1 MNSATKVLMWG
12 LGLAL
17 VLGLSYV
24 TFRTKPVLV
33 DAGIAS
39 RMPLQV
45 SVDEDGLTRIKERYV
60 VSAPLAGRLER
71 VTLEVGDSVV
81 AGTTVIAGMQATDP
95 SLLDPRALAQAKARV
110 SAAEGR
116 RDASLI
122 ELEKANSS
130 AEFAEIELQR
140 LQELANTKSI
150 SQSELEAAELAF
162 RLRSQESKAAEFRV
176 QIAEFELELERSALL
191 LTEPAGEA
199 ESPGDTEMALSIKA
213 PINGRVLRIYRES
226 ASVLNAGE
234 SIMEIGDPE
243 DLEVVV
249 DVLSV
254 DAVRISTGDQVSL
267 ENWGGENP
275 LIGSVRVVEPSGFT
289 KLSALGVE
297 EQRVNVIVDF
307 VQPPKYRKSLGD
319 GFRMDARII
328 VWSEKDVL
336 CVPASALFRDT
347 GKWSLFR
354 IQDGRA
360 ILTSVEIG
368 HSNGIDVQ
376 IIEGV
381 AEGGTVILHP
391 SDAIADRAAVD
402 IRPSE

>member
-81 AGTTVIAGMQATDP
+81 ARTTVIAGMQATDP
-95 SLLDPRALAQAKARV
+95 SLLDPRAFAQARARV

-116 RDASLI
+116 KAAALV

-130 AEFAEIELQR
+130 VEFAEIELQR
-140 LQELANTKSI
+140 IQELANTKSI

-199 ESPGDTEMALSIKA
+199 ESPGDAEMALSIKA

-254 DAVRISTGDQVSL
+254 DAVRIAAGDQVAL

-275 LIGSVRVVEPSGFT
+275 LVGLVRVVEPSGFT

-307 VQPPKYRKSLGD
+307 AEPPESRKSLGD

-328 VWSEKDVL
+328 VWSGQDVL
-336 CVPASALFRDT
+336 CVPASSLFRQT

-360 ILTSVEIG
+360 VLTSVEVG
-368 HSNGIDVQ
+368 QSDGIHVE
-376 IIEGV
+376 IIDGV
-381 AEGGTVILHP
+381 AEGEVVIVHP
-391 SDAIADRAAVD
+391 SDAISDGAAVE
-402 IRPSE
+402 IRPND